1 MVTLTEIR
9 SLDLCFSPAP
19 GRARHLSAASGLVR
33 VGAFLY
39 VVADDEHHLGV
50 FEAEGREPG
59 RLIRLLP
66 GDLPDAHDARKA
78 AKPDFE
84 ALALLPRAEYL
95 PFGALFAF
103 ASGSKPN
110 RQTGI
115 LLPFDAAGALEPP
128 QSIDLSG
135 LYALLREQL
144 GKLNIEA
151 AVMAGDRMVMLQR
164 GNKKNAV
171 NACISFR
178 WAAFIDAPRG
188 GVLTGAALDLR
199 VDLHELGQVND
210 IPLSFSDVT
219 ALPNGDLL
227 FAAIAED
234 TDDSYVDGACA
245 GAALGILQQGG
256 QLSHIWQLE
265 RPWKI
270 EGVDARVEG
279 SSVHLTLV
287 TDADDAGVA
296 AVMLYA
302 RLDGYPFG
310 NAFDQRGK

>member
-9 SLDLCFSPAP
+9 SLDLRDPPAP
-19 GRARHLSAASGLVR
+19 GRSRHLSAASGLVR

-50 FEAEGREPG
+50 FDAEGAAPG

-66 GDLPDAHDARKA
+66 GELPDEHEARKA

-84 ALALLPRAEYL
+84 ALAVLPRSSDL
-95 PFGALFAF
+95 PFGALFALG
-103 ASGSKPN
+103 SGSKPN

-115 LLPFDAAGALEPP
+115 LLPFDAKGGLGPP
-128 QSIDLSG
+128 QRFDLTA
-135 LYALLREQL
+135 LYTLLREQV

-151 AVMAGDRMVMLQR
+151 AVMSGDRMVMLQR
-164 GNKKNAV
+164 GNKKKAV

-178 WAAFIDAPRG
+178 WAALVEAPRDV
-188 GVLTGAALDLR
+188 VLTAAALDLS
-199 VDLHELGQVND
+199 VDLYKLGKVND
-210 IPLSFSDVT
+210 IPLSFSDAA

-234 TDDSYVDGACA
+234 TDDSYVDGACV
-245 GAALGILQQGG
+245 GAALGVLQQGG
-256 QLSHIWQLE
+256 RLLHIWPLKK
-265 RPWKI
+265 PWKI
-270 EGVDARVEG
+270 EGVEARVDG
-279 SSVHLTLV
+279 SSVHLTLT

-296 AVMLYA
+296 ASLLQG
-302 RLDGYPFG
+302 RIDGYPFE
-310 NAFDQRGK
+310 ADA